1 MDGKDTPESVRTDY
15 VQIPR
20 HILKRHKVVTLAVDC
35 MFVNGIPFLVSV
47 ARGLNLVTVEHTP
60 SLTAEQLADGI

>member
-1 MDGKDTPESVRTDY
+1 MDY

-20 HILKRHKVVTLAVDC
+20 HILERHKVVTLAVDC

-47 ARGLNLVTVEHTP
+47 ARDLNLVTAEHTP
-60 SLTAEQLADGI
+60 LRTAKQLADGI